1 MPTVVP
7 SSVGENIKASSMRVL
22 GCQRHIYS
30 RTDDAT
36 IAAIWKMFQ
45 AGKFVVTSFDSVKCA
60 ANDDRI
66 PLNTDP
72 KAMPGMVLQ
81 GYDLQGQPVLVP
93 RMDFQNYVK
102 WKRQIERYYNS
113 GRRQLGV
120 PVETQEEGHPR
131 VWP

>member
-1 MPTVVP
+1 MLE
-7 SSVGENIKASSMRVL
+7 SAKF
-22 GCQRHIYS
+22 
-30 RTDDAT
+30 T
-36 IAAIWKMFQ
+36 I
-45 AGKFVVTSFDSVKCA
+45 TELDLVKCA

-66 PLNTDP
+66 ALNTNP
-72 KAMPGMVLQ
+72 QHMPALVLQ
-81 GYDLQGQPVLVP
+81 GYDDLGRPVLVP